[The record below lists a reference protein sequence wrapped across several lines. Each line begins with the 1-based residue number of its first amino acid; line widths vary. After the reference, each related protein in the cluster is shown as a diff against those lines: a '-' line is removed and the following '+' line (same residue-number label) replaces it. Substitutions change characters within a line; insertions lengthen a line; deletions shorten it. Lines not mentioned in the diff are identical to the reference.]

1 MHMEVQGLKQYVL
14 MKIGRKWAKKVRPCM
29 IHHDAPFEVPD
40 LKGTLLYISITFDI
54 AIIPRP

>member
-1 MHMEVQGLKQYVL
+1 MEVQGLKQYVL

-40 LKGTLLYISITFDI
+40 LKGTLLYISRTFDI